1 MVRDRAKTVYV
12 CENCGYESPRWL
24 GRCPVCGA
32 WNSFRE
38 VAGDRKKG
46 EGRSW
51 LSGSGERSTRVKLSQ
66 VKGEE
71 RGRAATGI
79 KEFDRV
85 MGGGV
90 PEGALILI
98 GGDPGIGK
106 STLLLQVASRLAG
119 PGRKVLYVTGEES
132 LSQLRERGER
142 LGVDLEGIEALAE
155 ADLGRILEVASEFS
169 PDFLFV
175 DSIQT
180 VYHPSLPS
188 IPGTVSQVREC
199 GAELLRFAK
208 KTGCTV
214 IIVGHVTKDGTLA
227 GPRTLEHMVDA
238 VLFFE
243 GERTSGLRIL
253 RSIKNRFGSVDEIGV
268 FEMGDRGLVEVE
280 NPSFLFISEERR
292 ERTGV
297 ALTALLEGVRP
308 LLVEVQ
314 ALVLSSPFAV
324 PQRTATGYDVKRLS
338 MLLAVLEKRT
348 GMLLRK
354 SDVFINVTGGIRINE
369 SAADLGVAVAIVS
382 SRKKRPLSGTDLFVG
397 EVGLGGEI
405 RPVRGLTQR
414 LREARRMGMKRAFV
428 PAGSK
433 IEGDP
438 GIEIVGINDINEVIE
453 ICVG

>member
-1 MVRDRAKTVYV
+1 
-12 CENCGYESPRWL
+12 
-24 GRCPVCGA
+24 
-32 WNSFRE
+32 
-38 VAGDRKKG
+38 
-46 EGRSW
+46 
-51 LSGSGERSTRVKLSQ
+51 
-66 VKGEE
+66 
-71 RGRAATGI
+71 
-79 KEFDRV
+79 
-85 MGGGV
+85 
-90 PEGALILI
+90 
-98 GGDPGIGK
+98 
-106 STLLLQVASRLAG
+106 
-119 PGRKVLYVTGEES
+119 
-132 LSQLRERGER
+132 
-142 LGVDLEGIEALAE
+142 
-155 ADLGRILEVASEFS
+155 
-169 PDFLFV
+169 
-175 DSIQT
+175 
-180 VYHPSLPS
+180 
-188 IPGTVSQVREC
+188 
-199 GAELLRFAK
+199 

-280 NPSFLFISEERR
+280 NPSFLFISGERR

-382 SRKKRPLSGTDLFVG
+382 SRKKSPLSGTDLFVG

>member
-1 MVRDRAKTVYV
+1 
-12 CENCGYESPRWL
+12 
-24 GRCPVCGA
+24 
-32 WNSFRE
+32 
-38 VAGDRKKG
+38 
-46 EGRSW
+46 
-51 LSGSGERSTRVKLSQ
+51 
-66 VKGEE
+66 
-71 RGRAATGI
+71 
-79 KEFDRV
+79 
-85 MGGGV
+85 
-90 PEGALILI
+90 
-98 GGDPGIGK
+98 
-106 STLLLQVASRLAG
+106 
-119 PGRKVLYVTGEES
+119 
-132 LSQLRERGER
+132 ERGER
-142 LGVDLEGIEALAE
+142 LGIDLNGIEALAE
-155 ADLGRILEVASEFS
+155 ADLERILEVASEFS
-169 PDFLFV
+169 PDYLFV

-180 VYHPSLPS
+180 VYHPSLQS

-208 KTGCTV
+208 RTGCTV

-268 FEMGDRGLVEVE
+268 FEMGERGLVEVE

-348 GMLLRK
+348 GLLLRK

-382 SRKKRPLSGTDLFVG
+382 SRKKKPLSGTDLFVG

-405 RPVRGLTQR
+405 RPVRGLAQR

-433 IEGDP
+433 IDGDP